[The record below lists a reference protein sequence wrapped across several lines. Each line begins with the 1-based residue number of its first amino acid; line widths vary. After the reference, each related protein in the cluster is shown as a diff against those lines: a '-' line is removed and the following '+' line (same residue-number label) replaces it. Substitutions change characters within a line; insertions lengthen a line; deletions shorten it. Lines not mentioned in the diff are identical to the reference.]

1 MQIPGYR
8 VIRKINQGGMSTVYM
23 AIQKSVGREV
33 ALKVM
38 SPALNA
44 DPVFSER
51 FQREANIVGQLSH
64 PNIIAIYDIG
74 CHKNLNYI
82 AMDYLPGGTIH
93 DKMQAGMT
101 TDEVLKVIKEVAT
114 ALNVA
119 HNKWFVH
126 RDIKPENILFRADG
140 TAVLTDFGVAKAV
153 SSSSNVTN
161 AGTVVGTP
169 YYMSPEQARGKTLD
183 RRSDLYSLGIVFYEM
198 LTGSVPYKADEVVA
212 IAIKHLTQ
220 PVPTLP
226 PQYSIY
232 QSILDRLLAKE
243 PDDRFQ
249 SGAELVAAIE
259 TVQST
264 LSGFPNNPSN
274 YTDPSSMSVMALF
287 KALMLTSYAALK
299 LRAKKLIEK
308 ILHWR
313 WTPNRGFYKRPNVK
327 VTEIRTESF
336 NDDQNRATIVSTRVQ
351 KAAHFEESIGSKF
364 SYITRAFTWVFI
376 LSIIWS
382 SFSVGMIRLEA
393 PLSKILPNAI
403 AEAMLSTSG
412 VIETYANKILGEP
425 VERLPAKPNLD
436 MLSYKK
442 STKPQLPNNNTLEY
456 TLDQTRPNSRFTDEE
471 MLDEELTPEEPTNN
485 KLIES
490 DIAELER
497 MSLERYNSDFNH
509 SSVNAAQYASLN
521 SADFDN
527 ALKNSRMTETDAEN
541 FSTEPTDLK
550 ENNLSKGNTELNAEK
565 NDNEEGNELDS
576 NVKTSTELLAINTP
590 KEKKAVPIKKP
601 TYPLTVKVKPAGS
614 RVRILNI
621 KEKYSDGIKL
631 KNGKYRIEVSKKSY
645 GTIVQ
650 NVRIKNKALTLKY
663 SLREIIGVGDSIKD
677 SLKIVGKG
685 PELVIIP
692 NGTFVMGSNNKSHL
706 SPERLVTIPKRLA
719 VSKYEITFDD
729 YEKFAQSTNRPIPKD
744 NRWGRGNR
752 PVINVNWNSAIA
764 YTEWLSKQTGKKY
777 RLPSEAE
784 WEYFSK
790 AGIANDFWWGGS
802 SSSSKN
808 SSDNSAVNN
817 AIDRANCKKGCG
829 DKARKEFKNKTA
841 PVGSFAIN
849 PFLLYDTSGNV
860 AEWTQDCYKNNYEHA
875 PTDGKS
881 VSASNCKKRTIRGG
895 SLKDNIKNISNVER
909 KGMKS
914 NAKED
919 YIGFRVV
926 REID

>member
-8 VIRKINQGGMSTVYM
+8 VIRKINQGGMSTVYL

-74 CHKNLNYI
+74 CHQNLNYI

-93 DKMQAGMT
+93 DKMKTGMT
-101 TDEVLKVIKEVAT
+101 TEEVLKVIKEVAI

-153 SSSSNVTN
+153 SSSANVTN

-169 YYMSPEQARGKTLD
+169 YYMSPEQARGKALD
-183 RRSDLYSLGIVFYEM
+183 RRSDLYSLGIVFFEM
-198 LTGSVPYKADEVVA
+198 LTGTVPYKADEIVA

-249 SGAELVAAIE
+249 SGSELVAAIE
-259 TVQST
+259 AVQST

-299 LRAKKLIEK
+299 LRAKNILEK
-308 ILHWR
+308 ILQWR
-313 WTPNRGFYKRPNVK
+313 WTPNRGFYRRPTVK
-327 VTEIRTESF
+327 VTEIRTESN
-336 NDDQNRATIVSTRVQ
+336 NDDENRATIVSTRVQ
-351 KAAHFEESIGSKF
+351 KAAHFEESLGSKF
-364 SYITRAFTWVFI
+364 SYITRAFTWIFI

-393 PLSKILPNAI
+393 PLSKILPNSI

-412 VIETYANKILGEP
+412 VIESYTDKILDKP
-425 VERLPAKPNLD
+425 KTRQTAKPNLEI
-436 MLSYKK
+436 LSYDHSTDSKK
-442 STKPQLPNNNTLEY
+442 TETNYSSTS
-456 TLDQTRPNSRFTDEE
+456 NSSQNEATEND
-471 MLDEELTPEEPTNN
+471 
-485 KLIES
+485 IE
-490 DIAELER
+490 ELER
-497 MSLERYNSDFNH
+497 MSLERYNSDFNPETTP
-509 SSVNAAQYASLN
+509 
-521 SADFDN
+521 
-527 ALKNSRMTETDAEN
+527 KNFKRE
-541 FSTEPTDLK
+541 
-550 ENNLSKGNTELNAEK
+550 
-565 NDNEEGNELDS
+565 
-576 NVKTSTELLAINTP
+576 VKTNNSTELSPNIFE
-590 KEKKAVPIKKP
+590 KEKISLVNDNKIIANLAESDSNQQNINIENTINEGAIDISSKDNPTITPIDITTKKSLAVIKP
-601 TYPLTVKVKPAGS
+601 TYPLTVKAKPTDAKI
-614 RVRILNI
+614 RILNI
-621 KEKYSDGIKL
+621 KAKYTHGIKL
-631 KNGKYRIEVSKKSY
+631 TNGRYKIEVSKPGY
-645 GTIVQ
+645 GSIVQ
-650 NVRIKNKALTLKY
+650 NVQVKNKALTLKY
-663 SLREIIGVGDSIKD
+663 SLRKILTVGDSLTD
-677 SLKIVGKG
+677 SLKTAGKA
-685 PELVIIP
+685 PELIIIP
-692 NGTFVMGSNNKSHL
+692 SGSFIMGDNEKTHL
-706 SPERLVTIPKRLA
+706 SPERIVNIPKRLA
-719 VSKYEITFDD
+719 VSKYEITFND
-729 YEKFAQSTNRPIPKD
+729 YEKFAKATNRPIPKD
-744 NRWGRGNR
+744 NKWGKDNR
-752 PVINVNWNSAIA
+752 PVININWNSAIA
-764 YTEWLSKQTGKKY
+764 YTEWLSKQTGKTY

-790 AGIANDFWWGGS
+790 AGVSKHFWWGDSEKAANG
-802 SSSSKN
+802 K
-808 SSDNSAVNN
+808 
-817 AIDRANCKKGCG
+817 ANCKKGCG
-829 DKARKEFKNKTA
+829 EKASKQFKNKTA
-841 PVGSFAIN
+841 PVGSFSAN
-849 PFLLYDTSGNV
+849 PFLLFDTAGNV
-860 AEWTQDCYKNNYEHA
+860 AEWTQDCYQKNYVNA
-875 PTDGKS
+875 PKNGS
-881 VSASNCKKRTIRGG
+881 PVGANNCKKRVIRGG
-895 SLKDNIKNISNVER
+895 SMKDNVKNISNVER
-909 KGMKS
+909 KGIKS
-914 NAKED
+914 NSTEE